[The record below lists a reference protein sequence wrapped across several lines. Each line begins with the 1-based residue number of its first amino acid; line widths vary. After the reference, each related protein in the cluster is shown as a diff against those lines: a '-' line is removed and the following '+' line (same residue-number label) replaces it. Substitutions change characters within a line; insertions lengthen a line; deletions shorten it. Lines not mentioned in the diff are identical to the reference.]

1 MQNLSQFNYDIN
13 DYSTKD
19 LEDMMGLTVPYN
31 RDQIIS
37 RSKQLLQLLKNKRGI
52 NPENYPK
59 LEEFLAAMFNRLKK
73 EDFPEELRVPNIV
86 EDINNEHFIIRPEP
100 VSVVHTRPEQL
111 APGRINPISQRTIPK
126 LITIDSRFRK
136 EYYKTNSA
144 DLNLTLPFKIN
155 KVLVM
160 NLESVQIPA
169 TYYPINAAHDN
180 NNFIIVVTDGAG
192 GNWMT
197 FQVIIPDGFY
207 SNSEFITYL
216 NTVVFTTDWDTRV
229 AAVSAPFARVASPT
243 GVFQNQLIAKYHS
256 TTGKIIFC
264 VNPDTVSS
272 ITELQL
278 DFARPVG
285 STFDGTTW
293 TDKESNT
300 ELQLRMGWM
309 LGYQVALYIGNTSY
323 VGESPMNIVGPKY
336 LYIAVDD
343 YQNNNH
349 DNLITAFAESY
360 LSKNML
366 ARVPLTGAFGLPVPF
381 TDIKLPPEVLAS
393 QRRIYFGPVDIER
406 LRVQILDDLGRQI
419 NLNGADWNFTL
430 HFSRIYES

>member
-1 MQNLSQFNYDIN
+1 MQNLSQFNYNIN
-13 DYSTKD
+13 EYSTKD
-19 LEDMMGLTVPYN
+19 LEDMMGLTIPYN
-31 RDQIIS
+31 TDQILT
-37 RSKQLLQLLKNKRGI
+37 RSKQLLQLLKERRGI
-52 NPENYPK
+52 NPDEYPK
-59 LEEFLAAMFNRLKK
+59 LEQFLAAIFEKLKK
-73 EDFPEELRVPNIV
+73 ADYPEELRLPNIV
-86 EDINNEHFIIRPEP
+86 ENVNNEHFIIRPEP

-144 DLNLTLPFKIN
+144 DLNLTLPFKID

-180 NNFIIVVTDGAG
+180 NNFIIVVNTHLGD
-192 GNWMT
+192 WMT

-229 AAVSAPFARVASPT
+229 AAMGITTLARQGPT
-243 GVFQNQLIAKYHS
+243 GVFENQLIAKYHP
-256 TTGKIIFC
+256 TTGKIIIC
-264 VNPDTVSS
+264 VNPDTKSI

-278 DFARPVG
+278 DFVRPVG

-293 TDKESNT
+293 TDQESNT
-300 ELQLRMGWM
+300 EIQLRLGWM
-309 LGYQVALYIGNTSY
+309 LGFQVALYTGNTSY

-366 ARVPLTGAFGLPVPF
+366 ARIPLSGVFGLPVPF
-381 TDIKLPPEVLAS
+381 TDIKLPPEVLGS

-406 LRVQILDDLGRQI
+406 LHVQILDDLGRQI